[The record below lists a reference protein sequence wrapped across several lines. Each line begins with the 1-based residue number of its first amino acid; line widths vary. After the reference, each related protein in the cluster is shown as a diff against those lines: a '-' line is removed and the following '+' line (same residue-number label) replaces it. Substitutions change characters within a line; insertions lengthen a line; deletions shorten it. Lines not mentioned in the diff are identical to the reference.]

1 MKSEEWGEQ
10 FGAVNMK
17 DGGKEKCEKNFKM
30 WCSRFILKNNL
41 KNKNYYFFL
50 WMLWDWVTQIL
61 ITELWVVIDL

>member
-17 DGGKEKCEKNFKM
+17 DGGEEKCEKNFKM
-30 WCSRFILKNNL
+30 WCRRFILKNNF

-50 WMLWDWVTQIL
+50 WMFWDWVTQIL